1 MKYAHNIEMR
11 VFSKEDDDDENQ
23 IMGKIK
29 LLFPFDFEKEKIEF
43 KSKISYGFEDKR
55 IKILTVFVKKE
66 RHTTTVL
73 KNIMK
78 NLDQEQKDLLL
89 KQLDSR
95 LDETLH
101 FYFRLDKDKL
111 LNDEYS
117 VTDSGNCFH
126 FKISIAAYPHK
137 REVAEKIVRE
147 ILNL

>member
-11 VFSKEDDDDENQ
+11 VFCKEDDNEEL
-23 IMGKIK
+23 IIEKIK
-29 LLFPFDFEKEKIEF
+29 NLFPFDFEKEKVEF
-43 KSKISYGFEDKR
+43 KSKISYGFEDKK
-55 IKILTVFVKKE
+55 INILTVFVKKE
-66 RHTTTVL
+66 RHTTSVL
-73 KNIMK
+73 KNLMK

-111 LNDEYS
+111 LNDEYLI
-117 VTDSGNCFH
+117 TDSGNCFH
-126 FKISIAAYPHK
+126 FKISVAAYPHK
-137 REVAEKIVRE
+137 RDVAEKIVRE